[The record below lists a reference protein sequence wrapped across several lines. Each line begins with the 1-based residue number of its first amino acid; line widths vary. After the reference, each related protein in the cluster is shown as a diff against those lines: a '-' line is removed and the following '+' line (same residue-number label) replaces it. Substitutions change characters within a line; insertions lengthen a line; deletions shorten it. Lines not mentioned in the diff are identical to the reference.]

1 MEEVRLI
8 PNKRFNG
15 YYDEWMKCRLKDF
28 RDESD
33 NYSFTGGP
41 FGSDLQSA
49 DYTEKGVRI
58 IQLQN
63 IEDGVFLNS
72 YKIYKSKEKVDSLS
86 SNLNYTSDIMIA
98 KMVQSM
104 ARLGINPDYV
114 NN

>member
-63 IEDGVFLNS
+63 IGDGVFLNS
-72 YKIYKSKEKVDSLS
+72 YKIYTSKENAESLS
-86 SNLNYTSDIMIA
+86 SNLIYPSDFTSVSSTCTSID
-98 KMVQSM
+98 
-104 ARLGINPDYV
+104 
-114 NN
+114 